1 MENYKLTRLP
11 TVNRD
16 LHIYVGDLAAGTR
29 AKDMMLRRLAHSR
42 DTMSGGLE
50 RTLNKALDAID
61 IARMDSKAKG
71 CNSTRI
77 YINYLSEVEGDFTKQ
92 TQLLK
97 EKVSEY
103 IAANSTRLLNLSVDE
118 IELRFRVSNELTPIR
133 IMATSMSGNW
143 LKVDAYREYLEP
155 VSGRAEQ
162 FCLITKDGNDE
173 ACFFEPYPSAGP
185 LQNKRAIARA
195 IGTTYI
201 YDFLGLIE
209 KAMLSAWRK
218 QIASVGSGSVPQN
231 FFQAEEAV
239 FDENTKELTWKKEGV
254 PGQNKI
260 GMVAWKCT
268 MKTVSYTH
276 LTLPTKA

>member
-1 MENYKLTRLP
+1 M
-11 TVNRD
+11 
-16 LHIYVGDLAAGTR
+16 
-29 AKDMMLRRLAHSR
+29 
-42 DTMSGGLE
+42 
-50 RTLNKALDAID
+50 
-61 IARMDSKAKG
+61 
-71 CNSTRI
+71 
-77 YINYLSEVEGDFTKQ
+77 
-92 TQLLK
+92 
-97 EKVSEY
+97 
-103 IAANSTRLLNLSVDE
+103 
-118 IELRFRVSNELTPIR
+118 
-133 IMATSMSGNW
+133 
-143 LKVDAYREYLEP
+143 
-155 VSGRAEQ
+155 
-162 FCLITKDGNDE
+162 ITNDGNDE

-254 PGQNKI
+254 QGQNKI

-268 MKTVSYTH
+268 MKTCEYPEGREVVFVGNDCTVMSGSLGVKKDDFYYAVSQYARENNIPRVFLACNSGARIGLVEELKPYFKVAWIDEANPGMGFGTSTSPRRTTRTSTEEH
-276 LTLPTKA
+276 GQCGESQ

>member
-1 MENYKLTRLP
+1 
-11 TVNRD
+11 
-16 LHIYVGDLAAGTR
+16 
-29 AKDMMLRRLAHSR
+29 
-42 DTMSGGLE
+42 
-50 RTLNKALDAID
+50 
-61 IARMDSKAKG
+61 MDSKAKG

-162 FCLITKDGNDE
+162 FCLITNDGNDE

-218 QIASVGSGSVPQN
+218 QLLPSGRSG
-231 FFQAEEAV
+231 F
-239 FDENTKELTWKKEGV
+239 
-254 PGQNKI
+254 
-260 GMVAWKCT
+260 
-268 MKTVSYTH
+268 
-276 LTLPTKA
+276 